1 MMAEKISVY
10 VDEKLHRILK
20 AEAAQRGK
28 SLSQFMIDAA
38 VNSLHT
44 PDRKKLAAAMDTVR
58 EAQEEYY
65 TREELLQMRKDGR
78 RY

>member
-1 MMAEKISVY
+1 MTEKISVY

-38 VNSLHT
+38 VYSLHT
-44 PDRKKLAAAMDTVR
+44 PDRKKLAAAMDSVR

-65 TREELLQMRKDGR
+65 TREELLEMRKDGR

>member
-1 MMAEKISVY
+1 MAEKISVY
-10 VDEKLHRILK
+10 VDEKLHRALK

-38 VNSLHT
+38 VNALHA
-44 PDRKKLAAAMDTVR
+44 PDRKKLAAAMDTIR
-58 EAQEEYY
+58 EAQEEYLS
-65 TREELLQMRKDGR
+65 TEELLEMRKEGR